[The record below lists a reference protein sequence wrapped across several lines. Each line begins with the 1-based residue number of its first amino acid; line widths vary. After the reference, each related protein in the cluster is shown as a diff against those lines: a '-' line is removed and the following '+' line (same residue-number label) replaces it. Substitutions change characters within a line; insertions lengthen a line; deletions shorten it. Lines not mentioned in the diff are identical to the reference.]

1 MSPRAKAYVLAILV
15 VCVLA
20 LALLPRPLRGVDTPK
35 KLIMGLHPNMSV
47 KTVVTIYQPL
57 QEYLEKELGRELGLS
72 SAPDLKSY
80 FKRLVQRDF
89 DLAVSPPHLARV
101 AQLNANLI
109 PVAYFANQLS
119 GVMIVAKTSQLQEI
133 RQLRGLNVA
142 LTPPYSFT
150 NIAGRKLLRDH
161 GLQPGFDVMISE
173 IELHDQAAVAVDR
186 GTVHA
191 AIIGS
196 LAFQQL
202 PKALNER
209 LRIIG
214 VTESAPSLFFLANPD
229 LSEQDLRQL
238 KSALLKFPSTA
249 EGRAFLKDNGFEG
262 LLPATEAALAKLDAY
277 AKQLSK
283 LIEIPK

>member
-238 KSALLKFPSTA
+238 KSALLKFPATA

>member
-1 MSPRAKAYVLAILV
+1 MSPRAKAYGLVILV
-15 VCVLA
+15 VCALA
-20 LALLPRPLRGVDTPK
+20 LALLPRPLRGGDNPK
-35 KLIMGLHPNMSV
+35 KLIMGLHPNMSA

-57 QEYLEKELGRELGLS
+57 QEYLEKELGRELVLS

-80 FKRLVQRDF
+80 FKRLAQRDF

-101 AQLNANLI
+101 AQLNADLVPI
-109 PVAYFANQLS
+109 AYFANQLS
-119 GVMIVAKTSQLQEI
+119 GVVIVAKTSPLQEI

-142 LTPPYSFT
+142 LTPPYSIT

-161 GLQPGFDVMISE
+161 GLQPGIDLTISE
-173 IELHDQAAVAVDR
+173 IELYDQAAVAVDR
-186 GTVHA
+186 GAAHA

-209 LRIIG
+209 LRVIG
-214 VTESAPSLFFLANPD
+214 TTESVPSLFFLANPN

-238 KSALLKFPSTA
+238 KSALLKFPTST
-249 EGRAFLKDNGFEG
+249 EGRTFLKDNGFEG
-262 LLPATEAALAKLDAY
+262 LLPATEAALAKLDPY
-277 AKQLSK
+277 AKQLLK
-283 LIEIPK
+283 IIEVRK

>member
-1 MSPRAKAYVLAILV
+1 MSPRAKAYGLVILL
-15 VCVLA
+15 VCALGLA
-20 LALLPRPLRGVDTPK
+20 LFPRPLRGADSPK
-35 KLIMGLHPNMSV
+35 KFVMGLHPNMSA

-57 QEYLEKELGRELGLS
+57 QDYLEKELGRELVLS

-89 DLAVSPPHLARV
+89 DLAVTPPHLARV

-119 GVMIVAKTSQLQEI
+119 GVIIVAKTSPLQEI

-142 LTPPYSFT
+142 LAPPYSFV

-161 GLQPGFDVMISE
+161 GLQPGIDVTISE

-214 VTESAPSLFFLANPD
+214 TTESVPSLFFLANPD
-229 LSEQDLRQL
+229 LSEPDLRQL
-238 KSALLKFPSTA
+238 KSALLKFPASA
-249 EGRAFLKDNGFEG
+249 EGRVFLKDNGFEG
-262 LLPATEAALAKLDAY
+262 LLPATDAALTKLDGY

-283 LIEIPK
+283 IMEVQK